1 MEYDESATRSRLRC
15 LWQTVGE
22 VLRNQ
27 RVLAGRTIKT
37 SGLKYVF
44 GHGVWVLAGLLDQA
58 VKLRTYIVE
67 DNATIRE
74 NLIGTLE
81 ELASV
86 EPVGFAE
93 TEDEGKV
100 WLKECAGQWDLAI
113 VDLFLRQ
120 GSGLGV
126 LAACRARRP
135 GQKMVVLSNY
145 ATPDVR
151 MRCAQLGV
159 DAVFDKS
166 NEIDALVDY
175 CIVHGTQR
183 AAAAG
188 APVNRSACS

>member
-1 MEYDESATRSRLRC
+1 M
-15 LWQTVGE
+15 
-22 VLRNQ
+22 
-27 RVLAGRTIKT
+27 
-37 SGLKYVF
+37 
-44 GHGVWVLAGLLDQA
+44 DQA

-74 NLIGTLE
+74 NLIDALE
-81 ELASV
+81 ELACV
-86 EPVGFAE
+86 EAVGAAA
-93 TEDEGKV
+93 TEDEGKEG
-100 WLKECAGQWDLAI
+100 LTAHSTHWDLAI

-126 LAACRARRP
+126 LSACRTRRP

-175 CIVHGTQR
+175 CLEQSGKAQ
-183 AAAAG
+183 AAAMPPRSE
-188 APVNRSACS
+188 AP

>member
-1 MEYDESATRSRLRC
+1 M
-15 LWQTVGE
+15 
-22 VLRNQ
+22 
-27 RVLAGRTIKT
+27 
-37 SGLKYVF
+37 
-44 GHGVWVLAGLLDQA
+44 DQA

-81 ELASV
+81 ELACV
-86 EPVGFAE
+86 EAVGASA
-93 TEDEGKV
+93 TEEEGKE
-100 WLKECAGQWDLAI
+100 WLTAHGAQWDLAI

-126 LAACRARRP
+126 LAACRTRLP

-145 ATPDVR
+145 ATPDIR

-175 CIVHGTQR
+175 CIAQSNTMQN
-183 AAAAG
+183 AE
-188 APVNRSACS
+188 APAPRPGRP

>member
-1 MEYDESATRSRLRC
+1 M
-15 LWQTVGE
+15 
-22 VLRNQ
+22 
-27 RVLAGRTIKT
+27 
-37 SGLKYVF
+37 
-44 GHGVWVLAGLLDQA
+44 
-58 VKLRTYIVE
+58 KLRTYIVE

-81 ELASV
+81 ELAQV
-86 EPVGFAE
+86 EAVGIAE
-93 TEDEGKV
+93 TEDDGKE
-100 WLKECAGQWDLAI
+100 WLTTHPAQWDLAI

-126 LAACRARRP
+126 LAACRNRTA

-175 CIVHGTQR
+175 CIQHSTDGASRRVH
-183 AAAAG
+183 A
-188 APVNRSACS
+188 N